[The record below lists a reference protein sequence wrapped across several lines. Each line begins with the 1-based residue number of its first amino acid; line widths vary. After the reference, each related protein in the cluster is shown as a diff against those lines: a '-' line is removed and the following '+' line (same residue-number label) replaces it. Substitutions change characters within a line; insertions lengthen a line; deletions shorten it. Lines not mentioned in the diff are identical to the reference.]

1 MRIESSFGTK
11 ESWKLPD
18 ARPWNKSCVCVC
30 VFEHAYKY
38 IGMRV
43 SRYNCK
49 L

>member
-18 ARPWNKSCVCVC
+18 ARPWNKSCVCV
-30 VFEHAYKY
+30 FEHAYKY
-38 IGMRV
+38 RHESEQV
-43 SRYNCK
+43 Q

>member
-18 ARPWNKSCVCVC
+18 AWPWNKSGVC

-43 SRYNCK
+43 CRYNCK